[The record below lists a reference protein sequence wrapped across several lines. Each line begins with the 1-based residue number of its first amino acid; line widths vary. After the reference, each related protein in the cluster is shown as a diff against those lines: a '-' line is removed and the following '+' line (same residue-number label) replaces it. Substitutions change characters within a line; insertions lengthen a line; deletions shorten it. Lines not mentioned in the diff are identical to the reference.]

1 MAKSL
6 FKYTVGG
13 SVLGAATS
21 NATGITG
28 ESVFNYVKSNPLE
41 SALAVASIHPAIR
54 VGKFAYKGAKTLL
67 KAYKNRPVTLY
78 RGVPNVGKESLS
90 EIKKRVKINNIN
102 DKNRFLKGG
111 GNLKK
116 TYGSWF
122 TTDKATAKQYAMYN
136 PIDKKKRPVA
146 GSLFK
151 VKVDLKTL
159 NKIKKEQP
167 RHWSYARWMNDSSRE
182 FYGIVPASVRRQAK
196 KL

>member
-1 MAKSL
+1 MKLLPDNRTKYALSKQQLAKENQRAINILGGLTTLPIVKGISL
-6 FKYTVGG
+6 
-13 SVLGAATS
+13 L
-21 NATGITG
+21 
-28 ESVFNYVKSNPLE
+28 
-41 SALAVASIHPAIR
+41 R
-54 VGKFAYKGAKTLL
+54 

-90 EIKKRVKINNIN
+90 EVKKRVKINNIN

-116 TYGSWF
+116 TYGNWF

-136 PIDKKKRPVA
+136 PVDKTKRPTK

-159 NKIKKEQP
+159 DKIKKEQP
-167 RHWSYARWMNDSSRE
+167 NHYSYAKYINEDTRS
-182 FYGIVPASVRRQAK
+182 FYGIVPSSIRRKAK